1 MRDSEIV
8 HQAPFISSVFI
19 SLKLHENACLK
30 FSILWVGILLEKT
43 LRQNAPQQKEEW
55 QALLLEGH
63 CNRRALCFAGWLKGK
78 EFGKS
83 HSGTQCSS
91 SLTELWCLVRCM
103 SGNRGET
110 EAPEGRTVM
119 PSFEHKAVLSP
130 QTMKIRKTANGGKA
144 CQLYWF
150 FFFSSCFFEASYN
163 QTRLRKGESQS
174 SGLQQ
179 SLRYSISWCSPWL

>member
-43 LRQNAPQQKEEW
+43 LRQTAPQQKEEW

-91 SLTELWCLVRCM
+91 SLTESFDAWSGVWVGIEEKQKHLREGRWCLALNTKLCFPLRPWRLERQQMVEKLV
-103 SGNRGET
+103 NYT
-110 EAPEGRTVM
+110 D
-119 PSFEHKAVLSP
+119 
-130 QTMKIRKTANGGKA
+130 
-144 CQLYWF
+144 F
-150 FFFSSCFFEASYN
+150 FFFPAV
-163 QTRLRKGESQS
+163 
-174 SGLQQ
+174 
-179 SLRYSISWCSPWL
+179 SLRLHIIKQGWERGRASLLDYSRVFVIV